1 MLAVLGLMG
10 YMLLTCA
17 LSTLTSFAHFRI
29 IRHDLVCESR
39 RRRNEYLNSVIDRV
53 QRSSGVTV
61 IEDDDEDT
69 VEIIDDDEAQDSGPL
84 AMPQPQE
91 TPKKQAA

>member
-39 RRRNEYLNSVIDRV
+39 RRRNEYLRSVIDRV

-61 IEDDDEDT
+61 VEDDDEDT
-69 VEIIDDDEAQDSGPL
+69 VEIIDDEPQDSGPL
-84 AMPQPQE
+84 AMPPPQE
-91 TPKKQAA
+91 TPQKQAA